1 MDHAPSDGD
10 FDRVLFLHS
19 KSTEGCTEEAVDRTH
34 KFGLYSFMR
43 ESSFDH
49 PSDNIYD
56 WLSEHYPEEKA

>member
-19 KSTEGCTEEAVDRTH
+19 KSTEGCTEEAVDWTR

-43 ESSFDH
+43 ESSFDR

-56 WLSEHYPEEKA
+56 